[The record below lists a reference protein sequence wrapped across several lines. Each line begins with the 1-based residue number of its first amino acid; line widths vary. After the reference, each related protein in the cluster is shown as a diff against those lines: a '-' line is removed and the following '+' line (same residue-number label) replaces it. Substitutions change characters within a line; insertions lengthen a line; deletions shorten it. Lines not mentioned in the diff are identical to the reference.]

1 MRKLLNVLYVT
12 TPEAYLSK
20 DGMNIVVSVK
30 QKELFRIPVINIEG
44 VVTFGYMGVSPGV
57 MKLCNDN
64 AISLTL
70 LSPNGQFISRVQ
82 GAVKGNVL
90 LRKKQYQLSD
100 DESWSLQVSKLM
112 ISGKIQNYRNI
123 LRRYIRDYG
132 ENKEVTRAI
141 YILEHAKRDLQ
152 AAQDK
157 TTLIGYEGMASN
169 AYFEVLPVLILNQ
182 KEDFPF
188 CERNRRP
195 PKDAVNA
202 MLSFAYTLIA
212 NDLSAALETI
222 GLDPYVGF
230 LHTLRPGRTSL
241 ALDMMEELRA
251 YLGDRFVLSLINK
264 RQITIQDFLFQG
276 DNGVVMTDKGRKI
289 FISAWQARKRE
300 MIIHPYL
307 NEKIEIGL
315 LPHAQAM
322 LMARYIRQDID
333 NYPVFLIK

>member
-1 MRKLLNVLYVT
+1 MRKLLNTLYVT

-20 DGMNIVVSVK
+20 DGLNVVVSVK
-30 QKELFRIPVINIEG
+30 QEEVFRIPAINIEG
-44 VVTFGYMGVSPGV
+44 IVTFGYMGASPGV
-57 MKLCNDN
+57 MKLCSDN
-64 AISLTL
+64 SISLTF
-70 LSPNGQFISRVQ
+70 LSPHGRFISRVQ
-82 GAVKGNVL
+82 SATKGNVL
-90 LRKKQYQLSD
+90 LRKRQYQLSD
-100 DESWSLQVSKLM
+100 DESWSLHVARLM
-112 ISGKIQNYRNI
+112 IGGKIQNYRNI
-123 LRRYIRDYG
+123 LKRYIRDYG
-132 ENKEVTRAI
+132 ENENINRAVQV
-141 YILEHAKRDLQ
+141 LEHAKREAL
-152 AAQDK
+152 ATQDK

-182 KEDFPF
+182 KADFPF
-188 CERNRRP
+188 HGRNRRP

-212 NDLSAALETI
+212 NDTSAALETV
-222 GLDPYVGF
+222 GRDPYVGF

-264 RQITIQDFLFQG
+264 RQITSKDFLFQG
-276 DNGVVMTDKGRKI
+276 DNGVVMTDKGKKT

-300 MIIHPYL
+300 VIIHPYL

-315 LPHAQAM
+315 LPYVQAM

>member
-1 MRKLLNVLYVT
+1 MRKLLNTLYVT

-20 DGMNIVVSVK
+20 DGLNVVVSVK
-30 QKELFRIPVINIEG
+30 QEEVFRIPAINIEG
-44 VVTFGYMGVSPGV
+44 IVTFGYMGASPGV
-57 MKLCNDN
+57 MKLCSDN
-64 AISLTL
+64 SISLTF
-70 LSPNGQFISRVQ
+70 LSPHGRFISRVQ
-82 GAVKGNVL
+82 SATKGNVL
-90 LRKKQYQLSD
+90 LRKRQYQLSV
-100 DESWSLQVSKLM
+100 QV
-112 ISGKIQNYRNI
+112 
-123 LRRYIRDYG
+123 
-132 ENKEVTRAI
+132 
-141 YILEHAKRDLQ
+141 LEHAKREAL
-152 AAQDK
+152 ATQDK

-182 KEDFPF
+182 KADFPF
-188 CERNRRP
+188 HGRNRRP

-212 NDLSAALETI
+212 NDTSAALETV

-264 RQITIQDFLFQG
+264 RQITSKDFLFQG
-276 DNGVVMTDKGRKI
+276 DNGVVMTDKGKKT

-300 MIIHPYL
+300 VIIHPYL

-315 LPHAQAM
+315 LPYVQAM